1 MAVPSPARNERRRF
15 AVGFTAGVLAAAV
28 LGLLGIAAGARLG
41 LFPVETEGGPSRVER
56 ALSRSAIDGALAR
69 RAPRTA
75 SPLPRAD
82 SVLFSGL
89 RIYRNNCAGCH
100 GDARTGPSDFGR
112 AFYPP
117 APQFNEHPPR
127 RPEWA
132 SFYLVRNGI
141 RYTGMTAW
149 RSIMPD
155 DSIWRVVRFV
165 SSLESLP
172 PAVEERWRHGPPK
185 PVTGQR

>member
-1 MAVPSPARNERRRF
+1 MAFPSPAQNEQRRF
-15 AVGFTAGVLAAAV
+15 AVGLAVGVLSALI
-28 LGLLGIAAGARLG
+28 LGLLGITAGARLG
-41 LFPVETEGGPSRVER
+41 LFPIETAGGPSRMER

-69 RAPRTA
+69 RAPRSV
-75 SPLPRAD
+75 SPLPRTD

-117 APQFNEHPPR
+117 APQFTEHPPR
-127 RPEWA
+127 RPEWE

-165 SSLESLP
+165 TSLDSLP
-172 PAVEERWRHGPPK
+172 PAVADRWQHGPRQAA
-185 PVTGQR
+185 GGER